1 MLLMSVVAF
10 AQNQIK
16 GHVADA
22 TGEPIIGANVTVKG
36 TTTGTITDIDGNF
49 TLEVGSTDGTLVVSF
64 IGYKSVEAKM
74 NGTAPINVVLQ
85 EDTET
90 LDEVVVVGYGTQNR
104 KSLTGAI
111 SDVKSESLT
120 RSVSTTTAGAL
131 TGKIAGIS
139 TRAKDARPGK
149 GINLEIRNMGT
160 PLFVIDGIPYGGNT
174 SNDWLVNSEVSGND
188 VFNALNIEDIESI
201 TVLKDASAA
210 IYGLR
215 ASNGVVL
222 VTTKKGKKLRV
233 LYTTQVKTAPP
244 TFILFVN
251 NEDLIQES
259 YKRYLE
265 NKMRE
270 AFGFTGT
277 PIRLSFRERKEKQQ

>member
-49 TLEVGSTDGTLVVSF
+49 TLEVESTDGTLVVSF

-120 RSVSTTTAGAL
+120 RQFLPLRLVHLPVRLQVSQ
-131 TGKIAGIS
+131 
-139 TRAKDARPGK
+139 
-149 GINLEIRNMGT
+149 
-160 PLFVIDGIPYGGNT
+160 
-174 SNDWLVNSEVSGND
+174 LVQRMLD
-188 VFNALNIEDIESI
+188 
-201 TVLKDASAA
+201 
-210 IYGLR
+210 
-215 ASNGVVL
+215 
-222 VTTKKGKKLRV
+222 
-233 LYTTQVKTAPP
+233 QVKVLTWKYV
-244 TFILFVN
+244 TWVLRCSLLMVFRTEV
-251 NEDLIQES
+251 IQA
-259 YKRYLE
+259 
-265 NKMRE
+265 M
-270 AFGFTGT
+270 TGW
-277 PIRLSFRERKEKQQ
+277 